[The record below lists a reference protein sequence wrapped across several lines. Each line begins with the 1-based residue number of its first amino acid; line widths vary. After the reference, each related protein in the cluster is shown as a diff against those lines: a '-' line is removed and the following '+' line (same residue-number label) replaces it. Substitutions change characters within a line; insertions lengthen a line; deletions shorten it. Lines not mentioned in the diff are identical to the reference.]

1 MHRLPP
7 RSTLTDTLFPYP
19 TLFRSVLGRAAV
31 AAVAAAVDD
40 LEKIVGEALAGGGGV
55 VVLLD
60 VVAAPDHVPLALE
73 RQPQARLG
81 LVVQVGRGCGLGFRP
96 GLGPHE
102 EAGHLAGVVHR
113 PLTQDRRRQPAP
125 DIGSASCRKRG
136 CQYV

>member
-1 MHRLPP
+1 MRISDWSSDVCSSDLVGRREDLLVPAVV
-7 RSTLTDTLFPYP
+7 
-19 TLFRSVLGRAAV
+19 VLERAAV

-96 GLGPHE
+96 GLGP
-102 EAGHLAGVVHR
+102 
-113 PLTQDRRRQPAP
+113 
-125 DIGSASCRKRG
+125 
-136 CQYV
+136 